1 MGGLSDR
8 EVWIDAA
15 KGIGISLVVIGH
27 AWRGIDGAGLLE
39 ALPDGLFAAIDRRIY
54 AFHMPLFF
62 MLAGL
67 FAVPAILRLSA
78 GAYVSNR
85 VWRLFYPLVLWTYI
99 FGMTKYLA
107 GDLANKPVSLHE
119 VFLSPVPGR
128 WQFWFLWALF
138 VLQMGLFLLG
148 PALREER
155 RQGPVVWGLLLSSIA
170 VQAVPL
176 PHELHY
182 WTSNALKYL
191 PYMALGMVFARLG
204 KACLQA
210 ERLGPIYLLIF
221 SSMLMLVP
229 TLEKSGIPYLMTAG
243 LLSLSMIGGVIWW
256 TSHYTALVATL
267 AMIGRHSMIIF
278 LSHTIFSAGM
288 REALIASGVHAASIH
303 MALATGVGVVMPL
316 LLAHASSR
324 ITNTRI
330 LGV

>member
-1 MGGLSDR
+1 MGEISDR
-8 EVWIDAA
+8 EIWIDAA

-27 AWRGIDGAGLLE
+27 AWRGLQGAGLLE
-39 ALPDGLFAAIDRRIY
+39 ALPDGLFAAIDTRIY

-67 FAVPAILRLSA
+67 FAVPAILRLSV
-78 GAYVSNR
+78 GDYISNR
-85 VWRLFYPLVLWTYI
+85 FWRLFYPLVLWTYI
-99 FGMTKYLA
+99 FAMTKYLA
-107 GDLANKPVSLHE
+107 GDLANQPVALQE
-119 VFLSPVPGR
+119 VFICPVPGR

-138 VLQMGLFLLG
+138 VLHMGLLILA
-148 PALREER
+148 PALRKKR
-155 RQGPVVWGLLLSSIA
+155 WQGPAVWGLLLSSIA
-170 VQAVPL
+170 LQAVPL

-182 WTSNALKYL
+182 WTSNALRYL

-204 KACLQA
+204 KTALQA

-221 SSMLMLVP
+221 ASMLMLVP
-229 TLEKSGIPYLMTAG
+229 TLQKSGVPYLLTAG
-243 LLSLSMIGGVIWW
+243 ALSLCMIGGVIWW

-288 REALIASGVHAASIH
+288 RETLIASGVQVASIH
-303 MALATGVGVVMPL
+303 MVLATGVGIVLPL
-316 LLAHASSR
+316 VLSHASSR